1 MTRGSGGT
9 TAGAPGSPPADGPPS
24 LGPAQSPGT
33 AREVFGAFLR
43 LGLTS
48 FGGPVAHLGYFRT
61 ELVAR
66 RGWLGD
72 GAYADLVA
80 LSQLL
85 PGPASSKVGMAIGLH
100 RAGMRGLLAAWAG
113 FTLPSALA
121 LLAFAA
127 GVATL
132 GDLSDAGWVAGLK
145 VAAVAVVAH
154 AVLGMA
160 RNLTPDVPRAVIAVG
175 ALALVLA
182 VPGPFAQV
190 AAIAGA
196 AALGLL
202 VLRRVP
208 LSPGAGEPLAARVS
222 RPVALGAAALLV
234 ALLVLLPVLARGGG
248 GGVGLFD
255 TFYRAGALVFGGGH
269 VVLPLLE
276 AGVVQPGL
284 VAPDTF
290 LAGYGAAQAVPGP
303 LFSVAAFLG
312 AVTLS
317 PPSGVLGA
325 VIALVAIFLPGVLL
339 IIAAWP
345 YWERLRT
352 MRRVRRAIMGAN
364 AGVVG
369 ILAGALWDPVISHGI
384 GSVTA
389 GVMAVVGFAALL
401 TGRVPPWALVAA
413 SAALGAV
420 LL

>member
-1 MTRGSGGT
+1 MTAVTGS
-9 TAGAPGSPPADGPPS
+9 
-24 LGPAQSPGT
+24 
-33 AREVFGAFLR
+33 AREVFAVFLR

-72 GAYADLVA
+72 GAYADVVA

-121 LLAFAA
+121 LFAFAA
-127 GVATL
+127 GVTAV
-132 GDLSDAGWVAGLK
+132 GDVSDAGWVAGLK

-160 RNLTPDVPRAVIAVG
+160 RTLIPDVPRAVLAV
-175 ALALVLA
+175 LALGTVLA
-182 VPGPFAQV
+182 VPGPLAQV
-190 AAIAGA
+190 AAIVGV
-196 AALGLL
+196 ALLGTLA
-202 VLRRVP
+202 LRRTP
-208 LSPGAGEPLAARVS
+208 PTPGGGEPLQVRVP
-222 RPVALGAAALLV
+222 RAVALGAGTLLV
-234 ALLVLLPVLARGGG
+234 ALLVLLPVLARSGGG
-248 GGVGLFD
+248 AVGLFD
-255 TFYRAGALVFGGGH
+255 TFFRAGALVFGGGH

-303 LFSVAAFLG
+303 LFTVAAFLG
-312 AVTLS
+312 AVTLT
-317 PPSGVLGA
+317 PPSGAAGA
-325 VIALVAIFLPGVLL
+325 AIALVAIFLPGALL
-339 IIAAWP
+339 VVATMP
-345 YWERLRT
+345 FWERLRT

-369 ILAGALWDPVISHGI
+369 ILAAALWDPVITHGI
-384 GSVTA
+384 TSVP
-389 GVMAVVGFAALL
+389 AALL
-401 TGRVPPWALVAA
+401 AAAGFGALLTRRVPPWALVAA
-413 SAALGAV
+413 SAGLGAV

>member
-1 MTRGSGGT
+1 MTRGSDES
-9 TAGAPGSPPADGPPS
+9 AGATGSPPVNGSPR
-24 LGPAQSPGT
+24 PASVPSPGT

-113 FTLPSALA
+113 FTLPSAIA
-121 LLAFAA
+121 LFAFAA
-127 GVATL
+127 GVASL

-160 RNLTPDVPRAVIAVG
+160 RNLTPDVPRAAIAVG
-175 ALALVLA
+175 AVALVLA
-182 VPGPFAQV
+182 APGPFAQV
-190 AAIAGA
+190 GAIAA
-196 AALGLL
+196 AALLGLL

-208 LSPGAGEPLAARVS
+208 LAPGAGEPLSARVS
-222 RPVALGAAALLV
+222 RPVALGAAALLL

-248 GGVGLFD
+248 GAVGLFD
-255 TFYRAGALVFGGGH
+255 TFYRAGALVFKDEH

-290 LAGYGAAQAVPGP
+290 LAGYGAAQAVSGP
-303 LFSVAAFLG
+303 LFTVAAFLG

-317 PPSGVLGA
+317 PPSGAVGA
-325 VIALVAIFLPGVLL
+325 VIALVAIFLPGALL
-339 IIAAWP
+339 VIAAWP

-352 MRRVRRAIMGAN
+352 MPRVRRAIMGAN

-369 ILAGALWDPVISHGI
+369 ILAAALWDPVIAHGI

-389 GVMAVVGFAALL
+389 GVMTVAGFVALL
-401 TGRVPPWALVAA
+401 TGRMPPWALVAA
-413 SAALGAV
+413 SAGLGA
-420 LL
+420 LLL